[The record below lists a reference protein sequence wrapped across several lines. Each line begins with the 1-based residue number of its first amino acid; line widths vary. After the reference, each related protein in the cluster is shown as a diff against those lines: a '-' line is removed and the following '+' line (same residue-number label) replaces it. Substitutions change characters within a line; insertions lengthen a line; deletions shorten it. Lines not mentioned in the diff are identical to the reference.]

1 MVRIMMRYADTRL
14 YNMEIFYNLAEG
26 QLMGMM
32 DPGHLS
38 SAEAPFTN
46 GFQDMPPQQE
56 PSWEDLAT
64 DLHAG

>member
-1 MVRIMMRYADTRL
+1 MVRIMMQFADTRL
-14 YNMEIFYNLAEG
+14 YNMETYYNLAEG
-26 QLMGMM
+26 PPMGMM

-46 GFQDMPPQQE
+46 GFPDMPPQQE

-64 DLHAG
+64 DLNPG